1 MAKKKVGELDVQE
14 LEKKVRESQKKL
26 HELEAQKKV
35 YELEVQEFEAKIEAQ
50 LKVAKSRLYK
60 AKMKVKKWYFKEVKR
75 MKRKKYFH
83 TLPPNWNNS
92 KNYSSCSSL
101 SSLSYSSSTS
111 YLVPCPP
118 RSSACPS
125 PKKEDSQK
133 KRKTASSP
141 KEIVTKRSREGWIE
155 ENEDHYFISQKP
167 T

>member
-1 MAKKKVGELDVQE
+1 MSLVGELDVQE
-14 LEKKVRESQKKL
+14 LEKKVCESQKKL

-75 MKRKKYFH
+75 MKYFH
-83 TLPPNWNNS
+83 TRPLNWNNS

-111 YLVPCPP
+111 YLLPCLL
-118 RSSACPS
+118 
-125 PKKEDSQK
+125 
-133 KRKTASSP
+133 
-141 KEIVTKRSREGWIE
+141 EICNVVY
-155 ENEDHYFISQKP
+155 D
-167 T
+167 